1 MERGLGFRALAL
13 LLIVGFSTERGLAQ
27 GAAPAAGTPGRPAD
41 DVLKGVTDLGK
52 RIASYHEG
60 IERCR
65 QALKGQRAD
74 LEDARGVMVDRNGV
88 QHVIF
93 MRHETGPNESR
104 PWMMVADAVFQPKA
118 GEVVSLTVVD
128 PSKVPPADAAAFL
141 RALDGARAGAATS
154 AHLSP
159 PYLEA
164 AFKDKSNG
172 AFLVY
177 LQARPEGS
185 RMVRFGGDVLVRLAA
200 DGGAVAEVRPLHDAA
215 VNVAVPAKG
224 GAEPT
229 LHSHAAGDLP
239 TETDIATVLEHPA
252 LAPHLVLTPH
262 YMFRIEADGAITY
275 IGPNSVPPVAGG
287 GH

>member
-1 MERGLGFRALAL
+1 MRKLGAVAV
-13 LLIVGFSTERGLAQ
+13 LLIAGLRAEQGLAQ
-27 GAAPAAGTPGRPAD
+27 APQTPAPGGAPARPTDEA
-41 DVLKGVTDLGK
+41 LKGITDQGK

-65 QALKGQRAD
+65 QALKTQRAD
-74 LEDARGVMVDRNGV
+74 LEDTRGVLVDRNGV

-93 MRHETGPNESR
+93 LRQETGPNESR

-118 GEVVSLTVVD
+118 GEVASLQVID
-128 PSKVPPADAAAFL
+128 PSKVPPADAATTL
-141 RALDGARAGAATS
+141 RALDAAKAAATTS
-154 AHLSP
+154 THLSP

-164 AFKDKSNG
+164 AFKEKANG

-177 LQARPEGS
+177 LQAKPEGTKV
-185 RMVRFGGDVLVRLAA
+185 VRFGADVLVRLAA
-200 DGGAVAEVRPLHDAA
+200 DGSSVGEARLLHDDAA
-215 VNVAVPAKG
+215 NVTVPAKG

-229 LHSHAAGDLP
+229 LHSHAKGDLP

-252 LAPHLVLTPH
+252 LAPHLVLTPR
-262 YMFRIEADGAITY
+262 YMFRIEADGTITY

-287 GH
+287 AR